1 MASGRLTD
9 MQRSTRQ
16 QIVARRASRSFE
28 PWKLAVPVAL
38 VVVLLTWVFWPSP
51 YARVK
56 NLGSKGTSIIA
67 FGDSLT
73 AGYGAASGE
82 DYPSRL
88 SGLLDTKIVNAGVSG
103 DTTDSAL
110 ARLESDVLERNPRI
124 VIVGLGGNDFLR
136 GASVASTESTL
147 HTIVQKVH
155 ASGAMVILLG
165 YRFPSLNANYESMY
179 ERVAKEEKCLLI
191 PDLLDG
197 ILSDT
202 SLKSDTIHPNAAGY
216 ALIAKRVAQPT
227 KKLIAKADAR
237 K

>member
-1 MASGRLTD
+1 MASPVPRPKVE
-9 MQRSTRQ
+9 R
-16 QIVARRASRSFE
+16 
-28 PWKLAVPVAL
+28 WKLAVPAAL
-38 VVVLLTWVFWPSP
+38 AFILITWAFFPSP
-51 YARVK
+51 YAKVR

-73 AGYGAASGE
+73 AGYGAAAGE

-88 SGLLDTKIVNAGVSG
+88 SGMLGTTIVNTGVSG

-110 ARLESDVLERNPRI
+110 ARLETDVLSRNPRI

-136 GASVASTESTL
+136 GASLASTESTL
-147 HTIVQKVH
+147 HTIVKKIQ

-165 YRFPSLNANYESMY
+165 YRFPSLNANYEAMY
-179 ERVAKEEKCLLI
+179 ERVAKEEGCLLI
-191 PDLLDG
+191 PDVMDG
-197 ILSDT
+197 ILSDP

-216 ALIAKRVAQPT
+216 AVIAERMAGPT